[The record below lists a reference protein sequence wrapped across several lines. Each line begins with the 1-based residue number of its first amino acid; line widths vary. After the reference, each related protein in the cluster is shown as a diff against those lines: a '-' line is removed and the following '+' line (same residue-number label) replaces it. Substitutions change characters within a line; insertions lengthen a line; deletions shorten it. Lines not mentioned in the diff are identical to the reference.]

1 MSNLLGEKT
10 NAREWVLEQSNTR
23 VLSVRTQKWKYI
35 EPSDGP
41 KMIQWG
47 PKIETGNNAQPQLFD
62 MQASNFEEK
71 NVAKDH
77 PQVVYDMQ
85 NILRRERSKK

>member
-1 MSNLLGEKT
+1 
-10 NAREWVLEQSNTR
+10 
-23 VLSVRTQKWKYI
+23 
-35 EPSDGP
+35 
-41 KMIQWG
+41 MIQWG
-47 PKIETGNNAQPQLFD
+47 PKIETGNSAQPQLFD

>member
-1 MSNLLGEKT
+1 MT
-10 NAREWVLEQSNTR
+10 REWVLEQSNTR

-62 MQASNFEEK
+62 MQASNFERKERSK
-71 NVAKDH
+71 RPPTSGLRYA
-77 PQVVYDMQ
+77 